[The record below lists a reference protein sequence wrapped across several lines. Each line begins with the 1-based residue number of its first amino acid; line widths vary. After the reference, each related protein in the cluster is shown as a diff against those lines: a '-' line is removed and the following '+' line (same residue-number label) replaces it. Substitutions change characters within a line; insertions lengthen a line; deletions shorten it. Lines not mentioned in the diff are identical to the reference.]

1 MVVFPL
7 RVLFRCVYAY
17 IDIVLDRYAVM
28 MDMSMKIAD
37 SVVRPEQHRIM
48 SQVILLMVEFN
59 DGTYIIKIKFGTSV
73 SKPRIIF
80 LNNGKSA
87 TVMVPFDQVDCS
99 LQLSDQFQNFCI
111 CFFILRMHSKVA

>member
-80 LNNGKSA
+80 
-87 TVMVPFDQVDCS
+87 F
-99 LQLSDQFQNFCI
+99 
-111 CFFILRMHSKVA
+111 